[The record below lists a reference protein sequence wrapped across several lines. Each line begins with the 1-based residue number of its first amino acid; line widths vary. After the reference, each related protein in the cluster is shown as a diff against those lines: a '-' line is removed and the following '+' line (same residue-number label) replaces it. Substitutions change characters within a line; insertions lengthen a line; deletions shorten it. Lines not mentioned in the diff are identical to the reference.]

1 MYNNIIVERDVST
14 RIKNTDL
21 YLRATGQRDFKLKDV
36 DFGYRELE
44 GNKEVIRF
52 LYQSIKY
59 KKNKNIFENNIN
71 SAQVDMKQINA
82 IANKLKTLNPIV
94 YKNIVEFKAQKL
106 GPGEV
111 LIYLIHDKVHL
122 AGGTEDG
129 DVRINDNKWEVKG
142 AKLHRPGEL
151 GNTHSSN
158 IATNFTFG
166 SKIEE
171 QTNRIVEK
179 IVKLKNRE
187 DVKAGID
194 KQSFRKT
201 ASKSNI
207 GTNEL
212 NYMRTNF
219 ASDFIPLEREY
230 AKTAA
235 NALKAKNQKLI
246 LINNNLN
253 SSRYGQ
259 IVDIKAPLKPSD
271 ILSIREHTT
280 VQGTSPRIKIGAN
293 I

>member
-1 MYNNIIVERDVST
+1 VST
-14 RIKNTDL
+14 KIRNSAL

-52 LYQSIKY
+52 LYQTIKY
-59 KKNKNIFENNIN
+59 KEKKNLFENNIN
-71 SAQVDMKQINA
+71 SAQVDKKQINT
-82 IANKLKTLNPIV
+82 IADRLKSFNPTV
-94 YKNIVEFKAQKL
+94 YRNIVEFKAQKL

-122 AGGTEDG
+122 AGGTESG
-129 DVRINDNKWEVKG
+129 DVRIGSSMYEVKA
-142 AKLHRPGEL
+142 AKLHRPGES

-166 SKIEE
+166 SGIERK
-171 QTNRIVEK
+171 TDPIVDK
-179 IVKLKNRE
+179 MVKLKNRK
-187 DVKAGID
+187 DVKAGIS

-201 ASKSNI
+201 ASTTNI

-219 ASDFIPLEREY
+219 ASDFMPLEEEY
-230 AKTAA
+230 AKLAA
-235 NALKAKNQKLI
+235 NALKAENQKLI
-246 LINNNLN
+246 LINNNEN

-293 I
+293 IWSLKNFIPY